1 MDFAFEI
8 AGFRCEANS
17 MRMRGRTL
25 EASFETD
32 AAGPLSEAFLNN
44 TAVSFLGAPELSSA
58 YAIKAIETDAANGCT
73 AVFDVL
79 SAA

>member
-32 AAGPLSEAFLNN
+32 AAGPLSDAYSNN
-44 TAVSFLGAPELSSA
+44 TAVSFLGASELSSV
-58 YAIKAIETDAANGCT
+58 YSIEAIETDAANGCT
-73 AVFDVL
+73 AVF
-79 SAA
+79 AAH

>member
-25 EASFETD
+25 EASFAND
-32 AAGPLSEAFLNN
+32 AAGPLSDAFSNN
-44 TAVSFLGAPELSSA
+44 TTVSFLGASA
-58 YAIKAIETDAANGCT
+58 LASNYAIEAINTDAANGCT
-73 AVFDVL
+73 AIFGAL